1 MFVYLLDQM
10 TATTITMRINTVTAN
25 TAATPVTVQT
35 SWQFA
40 GAVVSSAGAV
50 VSLGGT
56 V

>member
-1 MFVYLLDQM
+1 M
-10 TATTITMRINTVTAN
+10 TTN

-50 VSLGGT
+50 VSSAGAVVSLDGT
-56 V
+56 IVQQIYTL